1 MSERLNERLQPMM
14 AFPGGRYG
22 VAAAGNTG
30 MTNGLLRPG
39 DTGVM
44 GATGPMGGPIDTQGF
59 NRALVTVMT
68 QGHTGTS
75 QQAAITAKH
84 GPNPWY
90 SDSGTTAVNTFAIT
104 SSGAN
109 KYIQT
114 GEIRT
119 EKLQRYLWIDADI
132 SGMGESKFSVSV
144 DLGDPDKLPTSPN
157 YINEGP

>member
-1 MSERLNERLQPMM
+1 MSERLNEKVQAVLC
-14 AFPGGRYG
+14 FPGGRYG
-22 VAAAGNTG
+22 VAAGGNTG
-30 MTNGLLRPG
+30 MVNGLLRPG

-59 NRALVTVMT
+59 NRAMVVVTT

-75 QQAAITAKH
+75 QQAAISAHH

-90 SDSGTTAVNTFAIT
+90 SDSGTTAVNTFLIT

-109 KYIQT
+109 KYVQT

-132 SGMGESKFSVSV
+132 SGMGESKLGV
-144 DLGDPDKLPTSPN
+144 DVILGEADKLPASNN